1 MTVENMTSRLG
12 NYFVLLINEAMI
24 YSLTV
29 VSAFTSV
36 TSCNMQLSHY
46 NFPSVAC
53 EKSASISLTLPNN
66 TGFLVLLWFTSLVTL
81 DQ

>member
-36 TSCNMQLSHY
+36 TSCNMQLSH
-46 NFPSVAC
+46 
-53 EKSASISLTLPNN
+53 
-66 TGFLVLLWFTSLVTL
+66 
-81 DQ
+81 